1 MKFSE
6 RPPSTCWEQ
15 VPLSP
20 LAGSLWC
27 WFSPVGNLHEVLV
40 QIPPETFQQLGMS
53 PSLQQVLQAL
63 GISEEELE
71 AWVVNG
77 SFIPSQAQT
86 LPWLQQPLPILQSPL
101 LIRVRGSSP
110 GVFAAAASPR
120 SVPQPARESASGNL
134 EQLYQQIE
142 GDWLAVEQIE
152 GNMQQLRKQL
162 NALAGRLKSLNRD
175 LSTDEF
181 QAADSQDKRD
191 WQDIRRWLRDAA
203 AGVSRSM
210 REFDVG
216 DLSAAGGR
224 GRFEELYRTVLVPRA
239 GGANLQGIA
248 AEFELYRKLCQ
259 NQFQKM
265 QAAVSAA
272 ARDGEQRAAQFLT
285 RIAAKVRQKRGQR
298 G

>member
-1 MKFSE
+1 
-6 RPPSTCWEQ
+6 
-15 VPLSP
+15 
-20 LAGSLWC
+20 
-27 WFSPVGNLHEVLV
+27 
-40 QIPPETFQQLGMS
+40 MS

-63 GISEEELE
+63 GISVEELE

-224 GRFEELYRTVLVPRA
+224 GRFEELYRTVVVPRA